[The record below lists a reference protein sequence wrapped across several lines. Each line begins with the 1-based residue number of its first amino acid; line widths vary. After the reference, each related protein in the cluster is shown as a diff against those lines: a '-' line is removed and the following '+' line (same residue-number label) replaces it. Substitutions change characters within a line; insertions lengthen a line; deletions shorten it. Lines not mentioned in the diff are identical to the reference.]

1 MTTLK
6 VSNLVRQI
14 NTITG
19 IYRCLKIESPKKFN
33 YQNESQDYNESY
45 YKEDVNQI
53 INMKRHP
60 VITKMGFY
68 IHPTNIKE

>member
-1 MTTLK
+1 MTTRK
-6 VSNLVRQI
+6 VCELIPQI
-14 NTITG
+14 QRITG
-19 IYRCLKIESPKKFN
+19 IYRCFNIEIPKKFN
-33 YQNESQDYNESY
+33 YHNESQAYNESY

-68 IHPTNIKE
+68 IHPTNIKH